1 MRKLTAIL
9 LLVLVV
15 GIAGL
20 VVLLGV
26 IDIQAPTARMEV
38 PIANEQLSP

>member
-9 LLVLVV
+9 LIVVVV
-15 GIAGL
+15 GITGL
-20 VVLLGV
+20 VILLGV
-26 IDIQAPTARMEV
+26 IDIQAPVTRMEV